1 MPLTCNC
8 LDEILRGCENNI
20 GGLKA
25 AYILPFNE
33 VLTISATPGTGLI
46 TAITIGTACDG
57 YVQFEFNKNSSSYVE
72 DAAIDLVNGSTFY
85 TTTTSLV
92 IPRRD
97 VDKRNA
103 LALVAAGQ
111 QDLSIILLDNNGV
124 FWLQGKE
131 NGANLTA
138 QGEGS
143 GVAKADG
150 SKYSL
155 SFVAEEPEQM
165 YVIDPTIISALL
177 A

>member
-1 MPLTCNC
+1 MSLTCNC
-8 LDEILRGCENNI
+8 LDEILRGCDNNI

-25 AYILPFNE
+25 AYLLPFNE
-33 VLTISATPGTGLI
+33 ILSI
-46 TAITIGTACDG
+46 TASNGEVTGITIGTACDG
-57 YVQFEFNKNSSSYVE
+57 FVAYEFNKNSSSYVE

-85 TTTTSLV
+85 TVTTNLV

-111 QDLSIILLDNNGV
+111 QDLAIILLDNNGLY
-124 FWLQGKE
+124 WLQGKE

-143 GVAKADG
+143 GVTKADG

-155 SFVAEEPEQM
+155 TFLSEEPEQM
-165 YVIDPTIISALL
+165 YIVDPAIIPALL

>member
-1 MPLTCNC
+1 MSITCNC
-8 LDEILRGCENNI
+8 LDEILKGCDNNI

-25 AYILPFNE
+25 AYFLPYNE
-33 VLTISATPGTGLI
+33 VTSIGATAGEGFVTSL
-46 TAITIGTACDG
+46 TIGTGCDG
-57 YVQFEFNKNSSSYVE
+57 FVKYEFNKNSSSYVE
-72 DAAIDLVNGSTFY
+72 EANIDLVNGSTFY
-85 TTTTSLV
+85 TVTTSLM

-97 VDKRNA
+97 LDKRNA

-111 QDLSIILLDNNGV
+111 QELIIILQDSNNI
-124 FWLQGKE
+124 FWLQGKD

-143 GVAKADG
+143 GVARADG

-155 SFVAEEPEQM
+155 TFTSEEPEQM
-165 YVIDPTIISALL
+165 YVIDATIIPALL

>member
-1 MPLTCNC
+1 MSITCNC
-8 LDEILRGCENNI
+8 LDEILRGCDNNI

-25 AYILPFNE
+25 AYFLPFNE
-33 VLTISATPGTGLI
+33 VLTIGATAGDGLV
-46 TAITIGTACDG
+46 TSMTIGTACDG
-57 YVQFEFNKNSSSYVE
+57 FVAYEFNKNSSSYTE
-72 DAAIDLVNGSTFY
+72 EAAIDLVNGSTFY
-85 TTTTSLV
+85 TVMTNLV

-111 QDLSIILLDNNGV
+111 QDLAIILLDNNGIY
-124 FWLQGKE
+124 WLQGKE

-138 QGEGS
+138 QGDGS

-150 SKYSL
+150 SKYTL
-155 SFVAEEPEQM
+155 SFMSEEPEQM
-165 YVIDPTIISALL
+165 YVIDPAIIPALL